1 VKETVPGVA
10 QQRIIAGSSSDL
22 YHTTHQEQRM
32 ITKLLPAILVTG
44 LLFTTGAA
52 AEQKKQVPP
61 AMSFNIEQTVIKQP
75 LAEGV
80 SADDAI
86 DALQSKSVELN
97 MKFVAHQPLSKELQ
111 ARGVDSGRL
120 EIFQF
125 CNPMDAYEMVKFNP
139 IFAAYMPCRIAL
151 VEDEDGKLWL
161 MMLNL
166 DMLINNAKL
175 PDELRTIAERVNNT
189 LLEIMNSAAAGEF

>member
-1 VKETVPGVA
+1 MWNVLKTA
-10 QQRIIAGSSSDL
+10 TSMLTLALILGS
-22 YHTTHQEQRM
+22 
-32 ITKLLPAILVTG
+32 PAYAEG
-44 LLFTTGAA
+44 KGAA
-52 AEQKKQVPP
+52 PP
-61 AMSFNIEQTVIKQP
+61 AMQFDINQTVVKQP

-86 DALQSKSVELN
+86 DAMQSKAIELN

-151 VEDEDGKLWL
+151 VEDQEGKLWV

-166 DMLINNAKL
+166 DMLIDNTPL
-175 PDELRTIAERVNNT
+175 PPEVKAIAEKVNTT
-189 LLEIMNSAAAGEF
+189 LTNILNAAAAGEF